1 MVHALENIHR
11 LLKQAGHLIDI
22 RPFAEAPLIE
32 IHQGGKIVF
41 SEPLPAYDIEVI
53 QHAERALTKVIQRGL
68 FSVERVTEFTFRTYA
83 SSVAELRDFLV
94 EQSAFKDEDEATGK
108 WEKERAEFALRVE
121 AAMRAFGEGAEVA
134 FYERV
139 RLSRLGPNN
148 EVQSKK

>member
-22 RPFAEAPLIE
+22 HPFAEAPLIE

-41 SEPLPAYDIEVI
+41 AEPLPAYDIEDI
-53 QHAERALTKVIQRGL
+53 QHAERALTHVIQRGL
-68 FSVERVTEFTFRTYA
+68 FSVERVTEFTSRTYA

-139 RLSRLGPNN
+139 RLSRLAPERSGR
-148 EVQSKK
+148 Q